1 MIYEKEWRE
10 SNLEDIR
17 KKMAEVR
24 AKLEKLKAEHKTLRC
39 AFIVK
44 GGLKR

>member
-1 MIYEKEWRE
+1 MIYEREWRE

-17 KKMAEVR
+17 KKMAEVK

-39 AFIVK
+39 VFLMK
-44 GGLKR
+44 GGGKQ

>member
-24 AKLEKLKAEHKTLRC
+24 AKMERLKAEHRGNKNDL
-39 AFIVK
+39 
-44 GGLKR
+44 